1 VTAARGAGSSR
12 LRILVADDHALLR
25 RGLCDVL
32 AEAGDM
38 EVVAEASDG
47 AEAVRLA
54 RALRPA
60 GLDLV
65 LMDVDMPGLDG
76 IAAARQITAEHPDM
90 PVVMLTVSA
99 LESDLLRAVEAGAVG
114 FLTKS
119 LAPDAL
125 LRALRDFRRD
135 GALPMSPTMAARV
148 LRHFRRMTAAH
159 QVQPAARV
167 AETPAEHRLT
177 TREQEVL
184 ELIAQG
190 ARDREIASDLGLT
203 VHTVKKHVKSLLHKL
218 DARNRVEAVARLRHR
233 NG

>member
-1 VTAARGAGSSR
+1 MTAPGAGSSR

-54 RALRPA
+54 RALRPV

-119 LAPDAL
+119 LAPDVL
-125 LRALRDFRRD
+125 LRALRDFHRD
-135 GALPMSPTMAARV
+135 GTLPMSPTMAARV
-148 LRHFRRMTAAH
+148 LSHFRYTSRAQHGEPPARAAEES
-159 QVQPAARV
+159 
-167 AETPAEHRLT
+167 AESRLT
-177 TREQEVL
+177 AREREVL
-184 ELIAQG
+184 ELVAQG
-190 ARDREIASDLGLT
+190 ARDREIASHLGLT
-203 VHTVKKHVKSLLHKL
+203 VHTVKKHVKSLLHKFG
-218 DARNRVEAVARLRHR
+218 ARNRVEAVAHLRHGNR
-233 NG
+233 